1 MKKLVFSRFMNIL
14 VEIETSILVYHIMAF
29 LYVFYDV
36 FDMNIIVP

>member
-29 LYVFYDV
+29 LYDFYDG